1 MRVAGPLEQFAI
13 KPVLPLEVGGIDASI
28 TNSALWMIAVVVMFC
43 GFVYIATAA
52 RAMVPNRLQSMA
64 ELLYQMVANM
74 VRDTVGPEGRSYFP
88 FIFSLFAF
96 ILVGNLAGML
106 PYSFTVTSH
115 LTVTLAFAAC
125 IFFATIIISVTRH
138 GLGFFS
144 IFWPK
149 GVPLFAMPLIVP
161 IEILSFLSR
170 PITLSVRLFAN
181 MTAGHIL
188 LKVFGGFMVSLL
200 AAGSFY
206 AALTLPVLGMA
217 VAVTA
222 LELLVAVLQAYIFAL
237 LTCIYLSDAVHM
249 HH

>member
-1 MRVAGPLEQFAI
+1 MAGPLEQFAI
-13 KPVLPLEVGGIDASI
+13 KPVLPLEVAGIDASI
-28 TNSALWMIAVVVMFC
+28 TNSALWMIAIVVFFC
-43 GFVYIATAA
+43 GFVYVATTH
-52 RAMVPNRLQSMA
+52 RAMVPSRLQSMV
-64 ELLYQMVANM
+64 EVLYQLIADM
-74 VRDTVGPEGRSYFP
+74 VRDTVGAEGRPYFP

-115 LTVTLAFAAC
+115 IAVTLGFAAF
-125 IFFATIIISVTRH
+125 IFFATIVISLARH

-144 IFWPK
+144 MFWPS
-149 GVPLFAMPLIVP
+149 GIPIFVMPLIVP
-161 IEILSFLSR
+161 IEIISFFSR

-188 LKVFGGFMVSLL
+188 MKVFGGFVVSLL
-200 AAGSFY
+200 ATGS
-206 AALTLPVLGMA
+206 AWAVLSLPVIGMA
-217 VAVTA
+217 VAMTA

-237 LTCIYLSDAVHM
+237 LTCIYLNDAVHM